1 MEKISILTG
10 NDPVVTI
17 EAHGDLVLKGQDE
30 LAEVIVKCD
39 NPDDVSLTQEGD
51 TITLRCESE
60 CRVRVP
66 MAAKVNLTVGHGDV
80 ICKAL
85 DGVLK
90 VGEVHGDLEL
100 RGVGPVHLS
109 KAHGDLNARNVGGD
123 LLIDTVDGNASL
135 RDVQGSLE
143 ISGAVKGNLSV
154 QDVDGDAQAL
164 AMGNVSVRIDPAPG
178 QAYSFEARGN
188 LFCRVPGDA
197 SVEVN
202 IPKAGG
208 RIQVNL
214 PGVALEA
221 APKPPYSLKLGD
233 GDASLELKADGNV
246 ALDTHAPDWSMLED
260 VELVDDEV
268 EGMADTLTQQIEQQ
282 VEAQMRMIEE
292 QMKAQ
297 MASLNLR
304 LGSIGLSEEQARRVE
319 ERARQASEQATLRA
333 QERMRRAQERIDQKM
348 LVLQRRMENK
358 GRTGAGRRG
367 RIDFSFGSVP
377 RPPVPPVPPPP
388 PGEKVSEEERLM
400 ILRMLEQKKISMD
413 EAEKLLSALEGKAG

>member
-1 MEKISILTG
+1 MEKISVPTG
-10 NDPVVTI
+10 NVPAVFI
-17 EAHGDLVLKGQDE
+17 EAHGALVLKGQDE
-30 LAEVIVKCD
+30 SAEVSVKCSD
-39 NPDDVSLTQEGD
+39 PDGVSLAQDGD
-51 TITLRCESE
+51 TVTLRCESE

-66 MAAKVNLTVGHGDV
+66 MAASVHLTRAQDNV

-85 DGVLK
+85 DGELE

-109 KAHGDLNARNVGGD
+109 KVCGNLSARNVSGD
-123 LLIDTVDGNASL
+123 LLIGSVDGNASL
-135 RDVQGSLE
+135 RDVQGDLE
-143 ISGAVKGNLSV
+143 VSGSINGNLSV

-164 AMGNVSVRIDPAPG
+164 AMGNITLRIDPAPG
-178 QAYSFEARGN
+178 QAYRFEARGN
-188 LFCRVPGDA
+188 LFCRIPGDA
-197 SVEVN
+197 SVEIDV
-202 IPKAGG
+202 PQVGG

-246 ALDTHAPDWSMLED
+246 AIDTHTPDWSMLED
-260 VELVDDEV
+260 VELVNEEV
-268 EGMADTLTQQIEQQ
+268 EGMADTISQQIEQQ
-282 VEAQMRMIEE
+282 VDAHMRLLEE

-297 MASLNLR
+297 MSSLNLR
-304 LGSIGLSEEQARRVE
+304 LGSVGLSEDQARRVE
-319 ERARQASEQATLRA
+319 ERARQATEQATLRA
-333 QERMRRAQERIDQKM
+333 QERMRRAQERINQKM

-358 GRTGAGRRG
+358 GRAGAGRHG
-367 RIDFSFGSVP
+367 RIDFTFNSSP
-377 RPPVPPVPPPP
+377 KPPAPPVPPVPPA
-388 PGEKVSEEERLM
+388 EKVSEEERLM